1 MFSGDFSTRL
11 LQCMPPNFFRGGME
25 FSQIACL
32 GAKEFS
38 TYLER
43 TGFVVVGNF
52 SFYMGGC
59 NEIAGISCSRDIM
72 YILKGLY
79 KGYTLDVLNISNQ
92 AP

>member
-11 LQCMPPNFFRGGME
+11 LLCRPPKFFLGGME

-32 GAKEFS
+32 EFS

-79 KGYTLDVLNISNQ
+79 KGYTLVVLNISNQ